1 MLTSTSRASTRV
13 DDPIYLD
20 FQATTP
26 LDPAVL
32 DAMLPWLRGAYNAH
46 AEEHCVGRR
55 AAAAVEM
62 ARQDVANLLGC
73 EASEVTFTSG
83 ATEASNIVLRGLTG
97 PGATIA
103 VSSLEHASV
112 AETADA
118 LATNG
123 IFVHRIDATEE
134 GMLDIGHLE
143 ALLDRDL
150 VLVSVSAVNNEIGTV
165 QPIAEAASLCAQS
178 RTLLHSDVTQAAGR
192 IPLSLVDSAV
202 SYASMSSHKIYGP
215 QGIGAL
221 YIRGGAPK
229 PSPICT
235 GGDQERGLRPGTLPV
250 ASCVG
255 FGVACDLA
263 LSRRE
268 QESNDAQALAQ
279 ALLEGLSDL
288 DDWHVNGSLE
298 HRIPHNL
305 SIAFEGIDAD
315 ILLASIPEL
324 ALSTGSACSSGS
336 LRESL
341 TLRAI
346 GVPNDLACGTIRIG
360 FGRTTTFEHVMT
372 AAAILR
378 GRVTALRS
386 Q

>member
-1 MLTSTSRASTRV
+1 MLTSTPRTSPRV
-13 DDPIYLD
+13 EEPIYLD

-32 DAMLPWLRGAYNAH
+32 DAMLPWLSGAYNAH
-46 AEEHCVGRR
+46 AAEHCIGRR
-55 AAAAVEM
+55 AAEAVEH
-62 ARQDVANLLGC
+62 ARQNVANLLGC
-73 EASEVTFTSG
+73 QASEVTFTSG
-83 ATEASNIVLRGLTG
+83 ATEASNIVLRGLTR
-97 PGATIA
+97 PGANIA

-118 LATNG
+118 LATKG
-123 IFVHRIDATEE
+123 VSVHRIEATED
-134 GMLDIGHLE
+134 GMFDIDHLE
-143 ALLDRDL
+143 DLLHRGL
-150 VLVSVSAVNNEIGTV
+150 VVVSITAVNNEIGTV
-165 QPIAEAASLCAQS
+165 QPIAEAASLCAQNGS
-178 RTLLHSDVTQAAGR
+178 PLHSDVTQAAGR
-192 IPLSLVDSAV
+192 IPLSLTDSGV

-221 YIRGGAPK
+221 YIRRGALK

-235 GGDQERGLRPGTLPV
+235 GGAQERGLRPGTLPV

-263 LSRRE
+263 RSQR
-268 QESNDAQALAQ
+268 QQDAIHAQDLAG
-279 ALLEGLSDL
+279 ALLDGLSDL
-288 DDWHVNGSLE
+288 DGWHVNGSLE

-305 SIAFEGIDAD
+305 SIAFEAIDAD
-315 ILLASIPEL
+315 ILLASISEL

-336 LRESL
+336 LRESI
-341 TLRAI
+341 TLQAI
-346 GVPNDLACGTIRIG
+346 GLPDDLARGTIRIG
-360 FGRTTTFEHVMT
+360 FGRTTTLEHVLT

-378 GRVTALRS
+378 GRVTALRN